1 MINVDISLLIQM
13 GLFLTLMI
21 ILNQFVFK
29 PMVALLEERERRIKD
44 PGSDAKGMEA
54 EVEKM
59 RLQYEATLNDA
70 KLKAIEERNRL
81 RKEGTDLEQ
90 DIVKGAYKASEETMA
105 TVRASIEKETAA
117 ARESLRAEVKSLS
130 GSMAAKLLGRAV

>member
-1 MINVDISLLIQM
+1 MISVNFTVLIQM

-21 ILNQFVFK
+21 ILNKFVFK

-44 PGSDAKGMEA
+44 PGADAKGMEA
-54 EVEKM
+54 EVERM

-70 KLKAIEERNRL
+70 KLKAIEERSRL

-90 DIVKGAYKASEETMA
+90 DVLKGAYKVSEETMA
-105 TVRASIEKETAA
+105 EVRGRIGKEAGI
-117 ARESLRAEVKSLS
+117 ARESLKAEVRLLS
-130 GSMAAKLLGRAV
+130 STVATKLLGRSV

>member
-1 MINVDISLLIQM
+1 MIEVNYSLLIQM

-21 ILNQFVFK
+21 ILNKFVFK

-44 PGSDAKGMEA
+44 PGADAKGMEA
-54 EVEKM
+54 AVEKM

-70 KLKAIEERNRL
+70 KLRAIEERNRL

-90 DIVKGAYKASEETMA
+90 DIVKGAYKVSEDTMA
-105 TVRASIEKETAA
+105 EVRGRIEKETSV
-117 ARESLRAEVKSLS
+117 ARETLKAEVKSLS
-130 GSMAAKLLGRAV
+130 SSVATKLLGRSV

>member
-1 MINVDISLLIQM
+1 MISVNFTVLIQM

-21 ILNQFVFK
+21 ILNKFVFK
-29 PMVALLEERERRIKD
+29 PMVTLLEERERRIKD

-59 RLQYEATLNDA
+59 RLQYEATLNDT
-70 KLKAIEERNRL
+70 KLKAIEERNKL

-90 DIVKGAYKASEETMA
+90 DIVKGAYRTSEEIMSEI
-105 TVRASIEKETAA
+105 RGRIEKETNA
-117 ARESLRAEVKSLS
+117 AREALRAEVKSLS
-130 GSMAAKLLGRAV
+130 SNVATKLLGRSV